1 MGKILELKQALGP
14 GARANKYRVHFNI
27 PNAVPKTAD
36 IQTFDTLAIASS
48 FPSKSIGMIETFN
61 QGRKLVLPGDTAFPN
76 TWTVEFYN
84 TEEHNLRRA
93 LLEWMRSID
102 AFQDNMHSGMP
113 IEVMTDMAV
122 SQLDSAMNET
132 VRYTFHG
139 VFPQDIAEISLGDD
153 QQDTITRTTVTF
165 AYTDFVVGSADLDK
179 PLQYNTR
186 TGNFIA

>member
-36 IQTFDTLAIASS
+36 IQTFDTLAIMAS
-48 FPSKSIGMIETFN
+48 FPGKAIGVIETYN
-61 QGRKLVLPGDTAFPN
+61 QGRKLVLPGDTSFSN
-76 TWTVEFYN
+76 QFTVEFYN

-93 LLEWMRSID
+93 IMEWLRAMD
-102 AFQDNMHSGMP
+102 HFQDNMHSGMP
-113 IEVMTDMAV
+113 IEVMTNMAV

-139 VFPQDIAEISLGDD
+139 VFPQEIAEISIGDD
-153 QQDTITRTTVTF
+153 QQDTITRTSVTF
-165 AYTDFVVGSADLDK
+165 AYTDFTIGDADLDK

>member
-14 GARANKYRVHFNI
+14 GARANKYRLHFNI

-36 IQTFDTLAIASS
+36 IQTFDTLAIMAS
-48 FPSKSIGMIETFN
+48 FPGKSIGVIETFN
-61 QGRKLVLPGDTAFPN
+61 QGRKLVLPGDTSFSN
-76 TWTVEFYN
+76 QFTVEFYN

-93 LLEWMRSID
+93 IMEWLRAMD
-102 AFQDNMHSGMP
+102 HFQDNMHSGMP
-113 IEVMTDMAV
+113 IEVMTNMAV

-139 VFPQDIAEISLGDD
+139 VFPQEIAEISIGDD
-153 QQDTITRTTVTF
+153 QQDTITRTSVTF
-165 AYTDFVVGSADLDK
+165 AYTDFTIGDADLDK

>member
-36 IQTFDTLAIASS
+36 LQTFDTLAIAAS

-61 QGRKLVLPGDTAFPN
+61 QGRKLVLPGDTSYSNQF
-76 TWTVEFYN
+76 TVELYN

-93 LLEWMRSID
+93 ILEWMRSAD
-102 AFQDNMHSGMP
+102 HFQDNMHSGMP

-139 VFPQDIAEISLGDD
+139 VFPQEISEISIGDD
-153 QQDTITRTTVTF
+153 QQDTITRTSVTF
-165 AYTDFVVGSADLDK
+165 AYTDWVVADGDLDR
-179 PLQYNTR
+179 PLSYNTR
-186 TGNFIA
+186 TGNFIS